1 MLEMQELCNNFRKLN
16 INGLTLYFSY
26 NTCVAFKKD
35 YVLYCTENIWRTV
48 TGKHLNMICPNH
60 NERMDSNNFNAL
72 LTYELT
78 VLNIIEEIRR
88 GI

>member
-26 NTCVAFKKD
+26 NTCVAFRKD

-48 TGKHLNMICPNH
+48 TGKHLNMICPDKA
-60 NERMDSNNFNAL
+60 ERMDNNNFNAML
-72 LTYELT
+72 VNQLEM
-78 VLNIIEEIRR
+78 LNVV
-88 GI
+88 